1 MVVLAGDEIFFR
13 RDAIKVL
20 MEPRSA
26 TVLDVQ
32 RWPQRGSD
40 EWQLMLADFPALEL
54 FVSDDGRDLCCAAQ
68 RQGAGLGADF
78 FHERRWFARVLG
90 KISAAEVEVAKE
102 LIELR
107 KHRSNGTPHDRAR
120 CMLIARTELKR
131 RRIEDAFFAVT
142 AAEEQLL
149 SLFMPLDPHGELWN
163 DESIWR
169 CLNAAIRALDPLDG
183 PTGERLRDKIRNHI
197 ARRGAQYAGHTLLW
211 RTVPIGVRAEA
222 SWSRERILS
231 ALIERGRLRGQS
243 RDPTRS
249 RYEPYRSEQLVRALD
264 HELSAQVEDV
274 ETAYRA
280 VRLLRRR
287 PARSSSRVESFNARL
302 RVLQQGRRNVSD
314 ALLRLLAFRWNAS
327 RREDGPRRHESR
339 WQTLGLVDKEDPRGW
354 VEFLLDTL
362 PDE

>member
-1 MVVLAGDEIFFR
+1 
-13 RDAIKVL
+13 

-32 RWPQRGSD
+32 RWPRRGSD

-102 LIELR
+102 LIE
-107 KHRSNGTPHDRAR
+107 
-120 CMLIARTELKR
+120 
-131 RRIEDAFFAVT
+131 
-142 AAEEQLL
+142 
-149 SLFMPLDPHGELWN
+149 
-163 DESIWR
+163 R
-169 CLNAAIRALDPLDG
+169 CLNAAIRAIDPLDG
-183 PTGERLRDKIRNHI
+183 PTGERLRDKIRNPI

-249 RYEPYRSEQLVRALD
+249 RYEQYRSEQRVRALD
-264 HELSAQVEDV
+264 DALSAQVEDV

-280 VRLLRRR
+280 VRLLLRR
-287 PARSSSRVESFNARL
+287 PARSSSLVESFNARL

-314 ALLRLLAFRWNAS
+314 ALLSLLAFRWNAS
-327 RREDGPRRHESR
+327 RREEGPRRHESP
-339 WQTLGLVDKEDPRGW
+339 WQTLGLVDKEDTRAW
-354 VEFLLDTL
+354 VELLLDTL